1 MWWWNSRRTTTTTTT
16 TLLELF
22 VVGCCCLLS
31 AAAASFRDCV
41 GEGDNTLAAVSTI
54 YAYKNLGWLIGSMLL
69 LPGCLLLLLP
79 LSFSRRC
86 RLLGT
91 IGRSSPTPCAWP
103 SSSSLSLVLRI
114 LYDVRY
120 GAAFRY
126 GCSMRTRVWYG
137 ILYALCSH

>member
-1 MWWWNSRRTTTTTTT
+1 MWWWNSRRTTTFLVYC
-16 TLLELF
+16 LLI
-22 VVGCCCLLS
+22 GCCCCCCKFSCCVVVIILS
-31 AAAASFRDCV
+31 S
-41 GEGDNTLAAVSTI
+41 SSI
-54 YAYKNLGWLIGSMLL
+54 YNLPTHVKTSGGGLGQCCC
-69 LPGCLLLLLP
+69 CLVACYYYSHCP
-79 LSFSRRC
+79 SREDVVYSR
-86 RLLGT
+86 G

-137 ILYALCSH
+137 ILYALCSD